1 MPNLYN
7 VPLQNNIQRTLAN
20 TLNAGET
27 STITFSTS
35 VSAVLQAS
43 ASIPGLL
50 VIDRVDANGTATPSL
65 TEYISFTG
73 VSGST
78 VTGLTRGLAGSS
90 DISHSVG
97 AIVEF
102 VPDVTWAQAINDVFT
117 TQHNSDGTHKPFSGM
132 SLASSA
138 INNSSFTFGSLT
150 STSIITS
157 NIDTFSFRNINGPEG
172 YLINGKIVP
181 SVASNNLTVA
191 IKTLAGNDA
200 SASDPI
206 YVRIGDNVRT
216 ITGALSVTL
225 NAGTNW
231 FNSGSTELATREVD
245 YFVYLGDDAGTVRIG
260 FGRIPFANRFEDYS
274 ATTTDEKHIAFNT
287 ALSAGEA
294 CTVIGRF
301 GATLSDGAGYT
312 WTVPTFNTTNL
323 IQRPIFI
330 SRWLDYSG
338 TLTST
343 APSLAS
349 TVYITR
355 KYKVISDTVNLDYW
369 ASSVLG
375 GSAGGNL
382 IITVPFNLVTSTNV
396 QTYGTGTLNT
406 SAGTEIGL
414 TMSNNATSF
423 SLRRPTSANYPT
435 SGTVFLNT
443 KLNYPIY

>member
-1 MPNLYN
+1 MSNLYN

-43 ASIPGLL
+43 ASIPGIL

-78 VTGLTRGLAGSS
+78 VTGLVRGLAGTS
-90 DISHSVG
+90 DIAHSIG

-102 VPDVTWAQAINDVFT
+102 VPDVTWADAINDTFT
-117 TQHNSDGTHKPFSGM
+117 EQHNADGTHKNLAGV
-132 SLASSA
+132 SLASL
-138 INNSSFTFGSLT
+138 SL
-150 STSIITS
+150 STS
-157 NIDTFSFRNINGPEG
+157 NIDTFSFKNINAPEG
-172 YLINGKIVP
+172 FLINGKIVP

-191 IKTLAGNDA
+191 VKTLAGNDA

-206 YVRIGDNVRT
+206 YVRIGDTVRT

-231 FNSGSTELATREVD
+231 FDSGSTELATNEVD
-245 YFVYLGDDAGTVRIG
+245 YFIYLGDDAGTVRIG

-274 ATTTDEKHIAFNT
+274 ATTTEEKHIAFNT

-301 GATLSDGAGYT
+301 AATLSAGAGYT

-323 IQRPIFI
+323 IQRPIFV

-355 KYKVISDTVNLDYW
+355 KYKVISDIVNVDYW

-375 GSAGGNL
+375 GSAGNNL
-382 IITVPFNLVTSTNV
+382 TITVPFNLVISSNI
-396 QTYGTGTLNT
+396 QTYGTGTMNT
-406 SAGTEIGL
+406 SGGTEIGL
-414 TMSNNATSF
+414 TNANNATSF
-423 SLRRPTSANYPT
+423 NLRRPTSANYPT